1 MYVGLKML
9 KDFISVTPKTP
20 VAKAKDLLEK
30 QALGMLLV
38 VEGEKPVGYVRK
50 ADISAALPSVMSTL
64 EKHEALY
71 LLSRLTVEKI
81 MHHDMVTVHPDME
94 IEAAADLMYQ
104 KKLAGLAVVD
114 SGGKLVGYINR
125 TVMLDFLVE
134 EMGYRQGGS
143 RIFFEVED
151 RKGVLHE
158 IAGVIKDKGVSII
171 STATFPLGGKR
182 ELVIRLATDDPSE
195 IVKAL
200 EAKGYRM
207 NKPEDFSGEWER

>member
-1 MYVGLKML
+1 
-9 KDFISVTPKTP
+9 
-20 VAKAKDLLEK
+20 
-30 QALGMLLV
+30 
-38 VEGEKPVGYVRK
+38 
-50 ADISAALPSVMSTL
+50 
-64 EKHEALY
+64 
-71 LLSRLTVEKI
+71 VEKI
-81 MHHDMVTVHPDME
+81 MHHDMVTVHPDMD

-158 IAGVIKDKGVSII
+158 IAGVIQGKRVSII
-171 STATFPLGGKR
+171 STATFPLGGRR
-182 ELVIRLATDDPSE
+182 ELVIRLATDDPSDIIE
-195 IVKAL
+195 AL